1 MKRATALA
9 FVLAMAIS
17 ACGGGDGD
25 ETVSAAPVLVAEE
38 DQTESANTMVA
49 EVDSSN
55 TGDTT
60 DSADSTEPDV
70 TEATDEER
78 ALDFVACM
86 RDNGVDF
93 PDPAIGADGSVD
105 LLGNAAPGSIDP
117 NTDEFQAAVEV
128 CGEIVA
134 GASFLP
140 GAQADPTEQQANL
153 LAFAACLRGLGYDVI
168 DPVLSDIQADGPGA
182 LTRAFG
188 ENFDPTDPANS
199 DAVQQCQAEIQG
211 ATDE

>member
-1 MKRATALA
+1 MKRAAALA
-9 FVLAMAIS
+9 FAFAIAIS
-17 ACGGGDGD
+17 ACGGDDGD
-25 ETVSAAPVLVAEE
+25 ETVSAAPVVVSEGDQATSADTVVAETALS
-38 DQTESANTMVA
+38 DSAES
-49 EVDSSN
+49 
-55 TGDTT
+55 T
-60 DSADSTEPDV
+60 DSADSAESEA

-78 ALDFVACM
+78 ALEFVACM

-117 NTDEFQAAVEV
+117 NTDGFQSAVEV

-140 GAQADPTEQQANL
+140 GAQADPSEQQANL
-153 LAFAACLRGLGYDVI
+153 LAFASCLRDLGYDVI
-168 DPVLSDIQADGPGA
+168 DPVLSDIQAGGPGA
-182 LTRAFG
+182 LARAFG

-211 ATDE
+211 STDE